1 MLATLKLIFGNLHL
15 RTRVGAAVFLIA
27 AALPVLPLLSSCAQ
41 AAATA
46 TPDVDVSTAAIV
58 VIKKSLAARFKLL
71 KTHLDSG
78 AIGLTHDG
86 LIAIR
91 DLQAIQ
97 LTETLKV
104 EAIIAEENKDRASL
118 YREIAR
124 ANGRPDWESDLK
136 STFAERWISRAAPG
150 WYHRDSA
157 GKWIRK
163 M

>member
-1 MLATLKLIFGNLHL
+1 MFLVSRLKFLNL
-15 RTRVGAAVFLIA
+15 RASIGAAVFVIA
-27 AALPVLPLLSSCAQ
+27 AASLMGAN
-41 AAATA
+41 ATTSP
-46 TPDVDVSTAAIV
+46 TPDVDVSTPAIV
-58 VIKKSLAARFKLL
+58 VIKKSLATRFKLL
-71 KTHLDSG
+71 KPHFDSG

-86 LIAIR
+86 LIAMR
-91 DLQAIQ
+91 DLQAIA
-97 LTETLKV
+97 LNETLKV

-136 STFAERWISRAAPG
+136 STFGERWISRAAPG

-157 GKWIRK
+157 GKWVRK

>member
-1 MLATLKLIFGNLHL
+1 MVARLKLIFGNLHL
-15 RTRVGAAVFLIA
+15 RMRVGATVFLIA
-27 AALPVLPLLSSCAQ
+27 AALPVLPSISH

-46 TPDVDVSTAAIV
+46 TPDVDVSTPAIV
-58 VIKKSLAARFKLL
+58 VIKKSLAARFKIL
-71 KTHLDSG
+71 KLHLDSG

-86 LIAIR
+86 LIAVR
-91 DLQAIQ
+91 DLQAIAVN
-97 LTETLKV
+97 ETLKV

-136 STFAERWISRAAPG
+136 STFAERWISRAASG

-163 M
+163 I

>member
-1 MLATLKLIFGNLHL
+1 MLATLKFIFGNLHL
-15 RTRVGAAVFLIA
+15 RARVGVAVFLIVA
-27 AALPVLPLLSSCAQ
+27 VLSPGAY
-41 AAATA
+41 AAATP
-46 TPDVDVSTAAIV
+46 TPDIDVSTPAIV
-58 VIKKSLAARFKLL
+58 VIKKSLATRFKIL
-71 KTHLDSG
+71 KLHLDSG

-136 STFAERWISRAAPG
+136 STFGERWISRAAPG

>member
-15 RTRVGAAVFLIA
+15 RTTVCVAVFLIA
-27 AALPVLPLLSSCAQ
+27 AAFPLVPSSTH

-46 TPDVDVSTAAIV
+46 TPDVDVSTPAIV
-58 VIKKSLAARFKLL
+58 VIKKSLAARFKIL
-71 KTHLDSG
+71 KLHLDSG

-86 LIAIR
+86 LIAVR
-91 DLQAIQ
+91 DLQAIAVN
-97 LTETLKV
+97 ETSKV

-163 M
+163 I

>member
-1 MLATLKLIFGNLHL
+1 MYLFSRLNFLKLWAIKLQVS
-15 RTRVGAAVFLIA
+15 VGVALFAMAAV
-27 AALPVLPLLSSCAQ
+27 SSLGVN
-41 AAATA
+41 ATT
-46 TPDVDVSTAAIV
+46 TPTHDVDVSTPAIV
-58 VIKKSLAARFKLL
+58 VIKKSLSARFKLL
-71 KTHLDSG
+71 KPHLDSG

-86 LIAIR
+86 LLAMR
-91 DLQAIQ
+91 DLQAIA
-97 LTETLKV
+97 LNETLKV

-136 STFAERWISRAAPG
+136 STFGERWISRAAPG

-163 M
+163 I

>member
-1 MLATLKLIFGNLHL
+1 MAFAFNFIL
-15 RTRVGAAVFLIA
+15 RNWRLRGGVFVLLIA
-27 AALPVLPLLSSCAQ
+27 VTLSSGAY
-41 AAATA
+41 AATTP
-46 TPDVDVSTAAIV
+46 TPDVDVSTPAIV
-58 VIKKSLAARFKLL
+58 VIKKSLAARFKFLRP
-71 KTHLDSG
+71 HLESG

-86 LIAIR
+86 LIAVR
-91 DLQAIQ
+91 DLQAIAVN
-97 LTETLKV
+97 ETLKV
-104 EAIIAEENKDRASL
+104 EAIVAEENKDRASL

>member
-1 MLATLKLIFGNLHL
+1 MAFAFKSMSRN
-15 RTRVGAAVFLIA
+15 RRVRVGAVALLIA
-27 AALPVLPLLSSCAQ
+27 ATLSSGVY
-41 AAATA
+41 AATTPA
-46 TPDVDVSTAAIV
+46 PDVDVSTPAIV

-71 KTHLDSG
+71 RSHLDSG

-91 DLQAIQ
+91 DLQAIVVN
-97 LTETLKV
+97 ETLKV

-136 STFAERWISRAAPG
+136 STFAERWINRAAPG

-163 M
+163 I

>member
-1 MLATLKLIFGNLHL
+1 MLATLKSIFGNLHL
-15 RTRVGAAVFLIA
+15 RVCVGVAVFLIA
-27 AALPVLPLLSSCAQ
+27 ALSSSGAY
-41 AAATA
+41 AAATP

-71 KTHLDSG
+71 KSHLDSG

-86 LIAIR
+86 LIAVR
-91 DLQAIQ
+91 DLQAIAVN
-97 LTETLKV
+97 ETLKV

-136 STFAERWISRAAPG
+136 STFAERWISRAASG

>member
-1 MLATLKLIFGNLHL
+1 MRTFTLKLFLL
-15 RTRVGAAVFLIA
+15 CVASAV
-27 AALPVLPLLSSCAQ
+27 AALLIVSVSLPPVY
-41 AAATA
+41 AATTA
-46 TPDVDVSTAAIV
+46 APDVDVSTPAIV

-71 KTHLDSG
+71 KPHFDSG
-78 AIGLTHDG
+78 AVGLTHDG
-86 LIAIR
+86 LIAVH

-97 LTETLKV
+97 VSETLKA
-104 EAIIAEENKDRASL
+104 EAIFAEENKDRASL

-136 STFAERWISRAAPG
+136 TTFGERWISRAAPG
-150 WYHRDSA
+150 WYYRDSA

>member
-1 MLATLKLIFGNLHL
+1 MTFAFKFVL
-15 RTRVGAAVFLIA
+15 RNICLGIGVAALLIA
-27 AALPVLPLLSSCAQ
+27 ATMSVGVN
-41 AAATA
+41 AATTP
-46 TPDVDVSTAAIV
+46 TPDVDVSTPAIV

-71 KTHLDSG
+71 KPHFDSG
-78 AIGLTHDG
+78 AVGLTHDG
-86 LIAIR
+86 LIAVH

-97 LTETLKV
+97 LNETLKT
-104 EAIIAEENKDRASL
+104 EAIISEENKDRASL

-136 STFAERWISRAAPG
+136 TTFGERWISRAASG
-150 WYHRDSA
+150 WYYRDSA